1 MLTIFASAFGILKR
15 VPREVWLILAALAAL
30 WAWGNHREAQGRMEE
45 RAKYEAQ
52 ARAIY
57 QKQAEE
63 LAAASLRYE
72 QLAQSLRTAERTDRE
87 TIRTIYR
94 DKIVPAECAADPAVG
109 SLLDNA
115 IKRAN
120 AAASGKPSGEV
131 PPAP

>member
-45 RAKYEAQ
+45 RAKCEAK

-57 QKQAEE
+57 QKQVEE

-72 QLAQSLRTAERTDRE
+72 QLAQSLRTAERADRE
-87 TIRTIYR
+87 TIREVFR
-94 DKIVPAECAADPAVG
+94 NVPIPANCAAPAAVG

-115 IKRAN
+115 VKRAN
-120 AAASGKPSGEV
+120 AAASGEPGSEV